1 MPTIDPLVKDFLA
14 QKRIA
19 VVGVSPQRETAAN
32 LLYRKFKRAGYRV
45 FAVSPH
51 TAVFDGD
58 PCCPDLKALPEK
70 VDGVLTVT
78 RPAVTEDIV
87 RQCIALGIPRVW
99 MHCALGSRPT
109 FAKDAAA
116 RIGSASAEAV
126 RLGRENNI
134 TVIPGA
140 CPNMFLEP
148 DFGHACM
155 RGLLRAAGALAAG

>member
-14 QKRIA
+14 QQRIA
-19 VVGVSPQRETAAN
+19 VVGVSLKREDAAN

-45 FAVSPH
+45 FAINPH
-51 TAVFDGD
+51 AAAFDGD
-58 PCCPDLKALPEK
+58 PCYPDLKSVLEK
-70 VDGVLTVT
+70 VDGVLVVT
-78 RPAVTEDIV
+78 RPAVTEQIV

-109 FAKDAAA
+109 FAKQAAA
-116 RIGSASAEAV
+116 KIGSASAAAV

-134 TVIPGA
+134 TVIAGA

-155 RGLLRAAGALAAG
+155 RGLLRAAGALAA